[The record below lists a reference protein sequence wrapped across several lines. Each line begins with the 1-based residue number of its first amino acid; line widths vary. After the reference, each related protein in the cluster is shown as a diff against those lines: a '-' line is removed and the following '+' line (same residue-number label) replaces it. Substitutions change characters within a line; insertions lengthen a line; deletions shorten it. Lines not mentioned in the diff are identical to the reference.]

1 VLALV
6 VLHYIVERSCRR
18 GGNGWC
24 VSAPG
29 AAILLPAPFFLSVV
43 SPDAAGPN
51 ALICLGYGD
60 AVLHGISLFVLE
72 IWLVR
77 QPIAGTARP
86 PTA

>member
-1 VLALV
+1 L
-6 VLHYIVERSCRR
+6 
-18 GGNGWC
+18 
-24 VSAPG
+24 
-29 AAILLPAPFFLSVV
+29 FLSVV

-51 ALICLGYGD
+51 ALIYLGYGD

-77 QPIAGTARP
+77 QPIAGTVRP